1 MLYYDSCII
10 KLMPRSTI
18 IAQEVI
24 IEAAFELVR
33 KEGFEV
39 LSARNIAKQKV
50 VPLSLS
56 IGATRIWMK
65 SKLRYVERHFL
76 ICKT

>member
-1 MLYYDSCII
+1 
-10 KLMPRSTI
+10 MPRSTI

-39 LSARNIAKQKV
+39 LSAQNIAKQ
-50 VPLSLS
+50 
-56 IGATRIWMK
+56 IGCSTQPI
-65 SKLRYVERHFL
+65 Y
-76 ICKT
+76 

>member
-10 KLMPRSTI
+10 KLMLRSTI

-33 KEGFEV
+33 KEGF
-39 LSARNIAKQKV
+39 
-50 VPLSLS
+50 
-56 IGATRIWMK
+56 
-65 SKLRYVERHFL
+65 
-76 ICKT
+76 

>member
-1 MLYYDSCII
+1 ML
-10 KLMPRSTI
+10 RSTI

-39 LSARNIAKQKV
+39 LSARNIAKQ
-50 VPLSLS
+50 
-56 IGATRIWMK
+56 IGCSTQPI
-65 SKLRYVERHFL
+65 Y
-76 ICKT
+76 

>member
-1 MLYYDSCII
+1 
-10 KLMPRSTI
+10 MPRSTI

-39 LSARNIAKQKV
+39 LSTRNIAKQ
-50 VPLSLS
+50 
-56 IGATRIWMK
+56 IGCSTQPI
-65 SKLRYVERHFL
+65 Y
-76 ICKT
+76 

>member
-1 MLYYDSCII
+1 
-10 KLMPRSTI
+10 MPRSTI

-39 LSARNIAKQKV
+39 LSARNIVKQ
-50 VPLSLS
+50 
-56 IGATRIWMK
+56 IGCSTQPI
-65 SKLRYVERHFL
+65 Y
-76 ICKT
+76 

>member
-39 LSARNIAKQKV
+39 LSAQNIAKQ
-50 VPLSLS
+50 
-56 IGATRIWMK
+56 IGCSTQPI
-65 SKLRYVERHFL
+65 Y
-76 ICKT
+76 

>member
-1 MLYYDSCII
+1 
-10 KLMPRSTI
+10 MPKSTV

-39 LSARNIAKQKV
+39 LSARNIAKQ
-50 VPLSLS
+50 
-56 IGATRIWMK
+56 IGCSTQPIYWLLQEYGRNQSRGM
-65 SKLRYVERHFL
+65 
-76 ICKT
+76 

>member
-1 MLYYDSCII
+1 
-10 KLMPRSTI
+10 MPRSTT

-39 LSARNIAKQKV
+39 LSARNIAKQ
-50 VPLSLS
+50 
-56 IGATRIWMK
+56 IGCSTQ
-65 SKLRYVERHFL
+65 L
-76 ICKT
+76 IYLLVLQEYGRNQS